1 MVDLSYD
8 LLKRL
13 VEAPAPPGF
22 EDRVRRIV
30 LEVISDLGFEAEV
43 DSPGNVY
50 VKVGNG
56 QPITLIAAHM
66 DEVGFM
72 VKGVTS
78 RGFLKVVSLGGIN
91 PSTAIGSEVVVMGDK
106 GDLAGIVGSIPP
118 HIAGREGREMRIE
131 DLFIDIGASSA
142 EEAEEMGVT
151 KGSPITFMGRFRESG
166 RVVMGKAFDD
176 RLGCFT
182 LLEAL
187 KTANSPEKGTVYVV
201 FTVQEEVG
209 TRGAAAAAL
218 RVKPD
223 YGIAVEGTLA
233 TDTPGIPKEDWVT
246 ELGKGPA
253 IRVMDATLVANRRL
267 VNHVVKLAEDAG
279 IRVQYQL
286 SPKSGTDAGRFS
298 LTGAASTAI
307 SIPTRYVHSPI
318 ALALKEDVEST
329 AKLLSLLIEHPFP

>member
-1 MVDLSYD
+1 MVNLSYS

-13 VEAPAPPGF
+13 VEAPAPSGF
-22 EDRVRRIV
+22 EDRVREIV
-30 LEVISDLGFEAEV
+30 LETVFSIGFEAEV
-43 DSPGNVY
+43 DNIGNIY
-50 VKVGNG
+50 VKVGSG
-56 QPITLIAAHM
+56 HPTVLIAAHM

-72 VKGVTS
+72 VKGITS

-91 PSTAIGSEVVVMGDK
+91 PSTAIGSEVIVMGDK

-118 HIAGREGREMRIE
+118 HIAGREGREVRIE

-142 EEAEEMGVT
+142 EEAEEMGVR
-151 KGSPITFMGRFRESG
+151 KGISITFAGRFYETNKILI
-166 RVVMGKAFDD
+166 GKAFDD
-176 RLGCFT
+176 RLGCFA

-187 KTANSPEKGTVYVV
+187 KMSNSPERGTVYVV

-218 RVKPD
+218 KVKPD

-233 TDTPGIPKEDWVT
+233 TDTPGIPEEDWVT

-253 IRVMDATLVANRRL
+253 IRVTDATLVANKRL
-267 VNHVVKLAEDAG
+267 ISHVVKLAEDAG

-286 SPKSGTDAGRFS
+286 SPRSGTDAGRFS
-298 LTGAASTAI
+298 LTGAASTAV
-307 SIPTRYVHSPI
+307 SIPTRYVHSPV

-329 AKLLSLLIEHPFP
+329 ARLLSLLIEHPFP